1 MDILFVCSGN
11 TCRSPMA
18 EAIAKSMFGSGVRV
32 HSAGIGAWEG
42 DGASPQALKVMEE
55 RGLSLW
61 EHRATRLTRSL
72 VAGASWVIPMT
83 RDQERV
89 LKENYPES
97 AGKIRRLGDWGQMSA
112 DVTDPWGGS
121 LERYRECAH
130 EIARL
135 LEDVRAALAGPEEN
149 RA

>member
-18 EAIAKSMFGSGVRV
+18 EAIAKSMFGSWAGV

-42 DGASPQALKVMEE
+42 DGASPQALQVMEE
-55 RGLSLW
+55 RGLSLR
-61 EHRATRLTRSL
+61 EHRAARLTRSL
-72 VAGASWVIPMT
+72 VEGASWVIPMT

-89 LKENYPES
+89 LKEKYPES
-97 AGKIRRLGDWGQMSA
+97 AGKIRRLGDWGHLSA
-112 DVTDPWGGS
+112 DVTDPWGGPV
-121 LERYRECAH
+121 ERYRECAN

-135 LEDVRAALAGPEEN
+135 LEDVRGALASPEAN